1 MDPFMLGIAIVL
13 IGAIFW
19 PDDDHWPGGLHA

>member
-1 MDPFMLGIAIVL
+1 MDPFVLTIAIVL

-19 PDDDHWPGGLHA
+19 PDDDTWPGGLRA